1 MPGAESRAEI
11 GDVGLG
17 SEALV
22 DQFQQPDAPGI
33 GVAMLFRLSKKQ
45 KVDLASTP
53 TKTGSLAWKISSR
66 RPIANAGE
74 VVLLVDCP
82 GRSNGA
88 VHDVVHGPHREPV
101 IEDVSK
107 QFDHA
112 ADGTMADQHQG
123 QDKLPQPSLGDRQVE
138 EDLLGLGFRVRRLG

>member
-1 MPGAESRAEI
+1 MCPRESRAEI

-33 GVAMLFRLSKKQ
+33 GIAMLFRTQ
-45 KVDLASTP
+45 QEAEGGFGIDPDEDRIAP
-53 TKTGSLAWKISSR
+53 GHSSR
-66 RPIANAGE
+66 RPLNSGE

-82 GRSNGA
+82 GMINRA

-101 IEDVSK
+101 IEDVSR

-112 ADGTMADQHQG
+112 ADELWQMNTKAKTSCRSQALVTG
-123 QDKLPQPSLGDRQVE
+123 R
-138 EDLLGLGFRVRRLG
+138 